1 MSKEAREMIISI
13 DGFSFECCKQS
24 DGEWHCWGSLND
36 IKLSV
41 RFPNSAPTH
50 VFQHI
55 ENIVKNRI

>member
-1 MSKEAREMIISI
+1 MSAEPKELDIAI
-13 DGFSFECCKQS
+13 DGIKFSCLKQA
-24 DGEWHCWGSLND
+24 DGEWHCWGEIKD
-36 IKLSV
+36 IKFSV